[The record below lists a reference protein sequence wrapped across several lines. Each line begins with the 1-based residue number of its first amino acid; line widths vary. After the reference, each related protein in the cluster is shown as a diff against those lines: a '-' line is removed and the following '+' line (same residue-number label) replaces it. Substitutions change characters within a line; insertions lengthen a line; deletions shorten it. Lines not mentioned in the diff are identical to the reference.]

1 MRYTIAMSSMALLLG
16 SGSALASDK
25 CSAPMAE
32 WQPREALQTKLETDG
47 YKVNRIKTDDGCYE
61 VYAIGPD
68 GKRMKA
74 LFDPKSFEQ
83 VMGEDGEEGNDNDGE
98 SSE

>member
-1 MRYTIAMSSMALLLG
+1 MAMSSMALLLG
-16 SGSALASDK
+16 SGSALASGK

-32 WQPREALQTKLETDG
+32 WQPREALQTKLEADG

-61 VYAIGPD
+61 VYAVGPD

-74 LFDPKSFEQ
+74 YFDPKSFEQ
-83 VMGEDGEEGNDNDGE
+83 VKGEDAEEGDDSDGDN
-98 SSE
+98 SE